1 MDIKPLIPK
10 DQNIRSWKGF
20 YAVLQYRFDQHPP
33 KTSVGYNPII
43 RGIPTE
49 TNTIYTRLNLS
60 ERQMGTVGGFP
71 PITILD
77 LQLYIIAQEIRFA
90 NWDEL
95 RDHRLRL
102 GGFHVHEQV
111 WNIFSKKYAA
121 SELEDILGEAN
132 VFGPTLLQLS

>member
-1 MDIKPLIPK
+1 
-10 DQNIRSWKGF
+10 
-20 YAVLQYRFDQHPP
+20 
-33 KTSVGYNPII
+33 
-43 RGIPTE
+43 
-49 TNTIYTRLNLS
+49 
-60 ERQMGTVGGFP
+60 MGTVGGFP

-95 RDHRLRL
+95 GDHRLRL

-121 SELEDILGEAN
+121 SELEDILAEAN
-132 VFGPTLLQLS
+132 VFGPTLLQLSWAVAYIRDVHWHKLLCVKQSVDWNGMHF